1 MKVQTQ
7 FNEKE
12 LRRIRQALDRLGS
25 DQRKVFFR
33 RVGAALKTDFEMGF
47 RRGKS
52 PRGNAWAPVLRGGQ
66 PLRDTRR
73 LQGSLTM
80 RATSDST
87 EVGTNVGY
95 GPAHQ
100 DGVDKTVTVPTH
112 TRLINQAFGR
122 KLSTGVYQ
130 TVKSHKRKMNIEARP
145 FLGIERP
152 QQRKIVRVF
161 GQYMRELG
169 AQGNAT

>member
-1 MKVQTQ
+1 MKIRTE
-7 FNEKE
+7 FNEKD
-12 LRRIRQALDRLGS
+12 LLRIRKALDRMGS

-33 RVGAALKTDFEMGF
+33 RVGVALKSDFDMGF
-47 RRGKS
+47 RRGCS
-52 PRGNAWAPVLRGGQ
+52 PRGNPWKSVLRGGQ

-73 LQGSLTM
+73 LQGSLTV

-87 EVGTNVGY
+87 EVGTNVDY

-100 DGVDKTVTVPTH
+100 EGVDKAVTVPTH

-169 AQGNAT
+169 AEGNAT

>member
-1 MKVQTQ
+1 MKVQTK
-7 FNEKE
+7 FNEKD

-33 RVGAALKTDFEMGF
+33 RVGSTLKTDFEMGF
-47 RRGKS
+47 RRGRS
-52 PRGNAWAPVLRGGQ
+52 PRGNPWKPVQRGGQ

-80 RATSDST
+80 RVTSDST
-87 EVGTNVGY
+87 EVGTNVDY
-95 GPAHQ
+95 GPTHQ
-100 DGVDKTVTVPTH
+100 DGVDKAVTVPTH
-112 TRLINQAFGR
+112 TRLINQAFGS
-122 KLSTGVYQ
+122 KLKTGVYQ
-130 TVKSHKRKMNIEARP
+130 TVKSHTRKMNIEARP
-145 FLGIERP
+145 FLGIEQP

-169 AQGNAT
+169 AEGNAT